1 MEKTNANFNDQR
13 HKEQMELNS
22 QEIKKRFGHIKNKL
36 MVMSCKS
43 GVGKSTVAAY
53 LSVALAQRGYRVALM
68 NVDPHDPSI
77 RRIFR
82 VNGDLLPAFQD
93 GKILPIRYLPT
104 MEAISIVTH
113 MGDEDDAT
121 IWRGSSKGGVIR
133 QFIANIEWMD
143 NLDYMIIDSKPGT
156 GDEQHIVAQTIP
168 DAKALIVATPQEISM
183 ADFRKLILFCSEVK
197 MDILGMIENMS
208 GLRSQHCDKMM
219 DLFET
224 CRGMDTEIKK
234 NLQLLGCLP
243 MEPQVV
249 GGIDVGD
256 ADVLKNY
263 QLGFTR
269 AFHNMIDA
277 IEFLLGTKKPLT
289 TSGTG

>member
-1 MEKTNANFNDQR
+1 MEITNSNLITQR
-13 HKEQMELNS
+13 HKEQMELQI
-22 QEIKKRFGHIKNKL
+22 QEIKKRLGHIKNKL

-43 GVGKSTVAAY
+43 GVGKSSVAAY

-77 RRIFR
+77 QRILG
-82 VNGDLLPAFQD
+82 VNGNLLPAFQD

-104 MEAISIVTH
+104 MEAMSIVTH
-113 MGDEDDAT
+113 MGDENAAT
-121 IWRGSSKGGVIR
+121 VWQGPSKGGVIR
-133 QFIANIEWMD
+133 QFIADIEWMD

-156 GDEQHIVAQTIP
+156 GGEQRTVAQTIP
-168 DAKALIVATPQEISM
+168 DAKALIVTTPQEMSL
-183 ADFRKLILFCSEVK
+183 ADFRKLIHFCCEVK

-208 GLRSQHCDKMM
+208 GLRSQHCDKMI
-219 DLFET
+219 DLLET

-243 MEPQVV
+243 IEPQVV

-269 AFHNMIDA
+269 AFHNMVDV
-277 IEFLLGTKKPLT
+277 IENLLGNKKSLS